1 MLRRVPDRSTYCGK
15 CYAGYL
21 TALLTATSKYCVLTD
36 RGKFYRST
44 YCDKCYAGCLAAVLT
59 VAGKCCVLTFAVLTA
74 INLTAENV
82 TQGAERKFLLRL
94 ILLR

>member
-15 CYAGYL
+15 YYAGYL
-21 TALLTATSKYCVLTD
+21 TAVLTATSKYCVLTD
-36 RGKFYRST
+36 RGKFCRST
-44 YCDKCYAGCLAAVLT
+44 YCDKCYAGCLAAELT
-59 VAGKCCVLTFAVLTA
+59 VAGKCCVLTFAVLS
-74 INLTAENV
+74 AENV